1 MIDKARRKTS
11 HKKALDGWVAHVLRA
26 TYSDSLRMAEDWV
39 RIHRMKILEH
49 ALKTVR
55 ARTSTNAWY
64 CFEQR
69 ILRNRPGAEIAR
81 ELNPNV
87 EPNVVFVN
95 ASRVLKLVR
104 EVCQE
109 FDEDLIDALDSTSL
123 S

>member
-1 MIDKARRKTS
+1 
-11 HKKALDGWVAHVLRA
+11 
-26 TYSDSLRMAEDWV
+26 MAEDWV